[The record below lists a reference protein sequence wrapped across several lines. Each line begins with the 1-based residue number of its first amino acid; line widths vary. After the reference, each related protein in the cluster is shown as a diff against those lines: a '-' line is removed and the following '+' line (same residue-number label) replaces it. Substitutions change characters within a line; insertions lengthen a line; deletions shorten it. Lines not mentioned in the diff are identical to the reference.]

1 MNNKGQ
7 TLIFFVVILPILLCI
22 FMLIID
28 LCTMNYEKNKLDNL
42 AYDVMEY
49 KLKGKTDEKV
59 INYIKYSDKDIA
71 YNIYQNKVILQKE
84 YKPIFIKIG
93 SSKIKSVYTGY
104 TINNKNVI
112 KKGDSNE

>member
-49 KLKGKTDEKV
+49 KLKGG
-59 INYIKYSDKDIA
+59 
-71 YNIYQNKVILQKE
+71 IL
-84 YKPIFIKIG
+84 
-93 SSKIKSVYTGY
+93 
-104 TINNKNVI
+104 
-112 KKGDSNE
+112 